1 MLNGNSGMGQSA
13 QNSITYDTAQPGEPQ
28 PWRPFQVI
36 W

>member
-1 MLNGNSGMGQSA
+1 MLNGADTYSVGSA
-13 QNSITYDTAQPGEPQ
+13 PTRPRPGEPQ